1 MTTAH
6 GRVKTFFDDRGFGF
20 IDREDGADNLFFH
33 INAVANA
40 DVIKRGDRVSFQIE
54 TNTRNGR
61 LQAQNVHVV
70 DGS

>member
-1 MTTAH
+1 MTTAY

-20 IDREDGADNLFFH
+20 IDRDDGADNLFFH

-40 DVIKRGDRVSFQIE
+40 DIVPRGARVSFQIE
-54 TNTRNGR
+54 TGRNGK

-70 DGS
+70 DGA